1 MAANRSPHETSNPDV
16 GHVRYARTQFLF
28 FRRHLSKCLTR
39 RRRTASLLS
48 PSDELFEIIRSRQ
61 LRTAGAGKQ
70 LDQRRWRKPTT
81 NPLLPL
87 RPNRH
92 PKRDKTPTE
101 WGIIHSSQKKPL
113 LFLHCLI

>member
-1 MAANRSPHETSNPDV
+1 MAASRSPHETSNPDV
-16 GHVRYARTQFLF
+16 VCAERTHAVSVFQMN
-28 FRRHLSKCLTR
+28 SVNCLTR

-70 LDQRRWRKPTT
+70 LDQQRWRKPTT